1 MHEAFAAYENIRHRL
16 PPTSSKGA
24 CVRLP
29 NLDAIAN
36 KFDTFFLDAF
46 GVLNIGETAIAGV
59 PERVANL
66 QKVGKRVLVV
76 SNAAGFPHASGKCWR
91 GLAILVEACYRIATI
106 AQAGFEVS

>member
-76 SNAAGFPHASGKCWR
+76 SNAAGFPHAKLMESTN
-91 GLAILVEACYRIATI
+91 ISATI
-106 AQAGFEVS
+106 STQKMSLPVARLSCMG